1 MNVRNC
7 RRCRKLFNYVVGPI
21 VCPQCRDELEAEFQ
35 KVKKYVQEHPRVD
48 IRTVSEEC
56 EVDVSQIRQWV
67 REERLEFADDSAV
80 GLNCERCGKIIK
92 SVTLANINGS
102 TIMSALKPVSHV
114 TFDVTSLISGIYIIN
129 IVTEDKTYSRKIMK
143 VE

>member
-56 EVDVSQIRQWV
+56 EVEVSQIRQWV

-92 SVTLANINGS
+92 SGRYCPECKRDMTQTLNNVMAAGRG
-102 TIMSALKPVSHV
+102 TVSN
-114 TFDVTSLISGIYIIN
+114 TKEPAPKRDNPKMRFLDQ
-129 IVTEDKTYSRKIMK
+129 
-143 VE
+143 

>member
-21 VCPQCRDELEAEFQ
+21 VCPQCRDELEQEFQ
-35 KVKKYVQEHPRVD
+35 NVKKYVQEHPRVD

-56 EVDVSQIRQWV
+56 GVDVAQIRQWV

-92 SVTLANINGS
+92 SGRYCPECKKDMTQSFSNVMAAGRGT
-102 TIMSALKPVSHV
+102 VSNA
-114 TFDVTSLISGIYIIN
+114 TK
-129 IVTEDKTYSRKIMK
+129 EPPRKDNPKMRFL
-143 VE
+143 EQ